1 MADLRIGLIDGNELV
16 RTGRAMVFNSQP
28 DMRVVFEESDPVV
41 AIERAPD
48 YLLDVL
54 LVGPSQHRLRG
65 EQFIQS
71 LTKALRDAGNDCAV
85 VAYNSFTTPK
95 LRFEAI
101 KAGAHE
107 FVGLDTPASELLTL
121 VRKVVKRD
129 FIVEPSQLLSLAE
142 EYGALEGSQQLELK
156 LAELTDIQTEMV
168 TMFLTGANDLAIS
181 KKLDSAR
188 TRVSNLI
195 SSLMSSAGVSTRN
208 QLALVL
214 AVRPV

>member
-16 RTGRAMVFNSQP
+16 RSGRAMVFNSQI
-28 DMRVVFEESDPVV
+28 DMRVVLEESDPVV

-48 YLLDVL
+48 YLVDVL

-65 EQFIQS
+65 EQFIQT
-71 LTKALRDAGNDCAV
+71 LTKARRDAGNDCAV

-101 KAGAHE
+101 KSGAHE

-121 VRKVVKRD
+121 VRKVVKSD
-129 FIVEPSQLLSLAE
+129 FVVEPAELYSLAAAH
-142 EYGALEGSQQLELK
+142 GALEGSQQLELK

-168 TMFLTGANDLAIS
+168 TLFLTGANDLAIS
-181 KKLDSAR
+181 KKLDAAR
-188 TRVSNLI
+188 TRVSNLL
-195 SSLMSSAGVSTRN
+195 SSLMASAGVSTRN
-208 QLALVL
+208 QLVL
-214 AVRPV
+214 ALAGRPA

>member
-28 DMRVVFEESDPVV
+28 DMRVVLEESDPVV

-85 VAYNSFTTPK
+85 VA
-95 LRFEAI
+95 
-101 KAGAHE
+101 
-107 FVGLDTPASELLTL
+107 
-121 VRKVVKRD
+121 
-129 FIVEPSQLLSLAE
+129 
-142 EYGALEGSQQLELK
+142 
-156 LAELTDIQTEMV
+156 
-168 TMFLTGANDLAIS
+168 
-181 KKLDSAR
+181 
-188 TRVSNLI
+188 
-195 SSLMSSAGVSTRN
+195 
-208 QLALVL
+208 
-214 AVRPV
+214 